1 MLLDVVEAEGED
13 FEDDLKEDFGPRL
26 FFRFVFHDNYFLG
39 RLVNWSS
46 GLLDN
51 LQAGFL
57 VGGLFCEPA
66 GGERLLHAGRDEDT
80 AFTVLR

>member
-1 MLLDVVEAEGED
+1 MFLDVIETKGKD
-13 FEDDLKEDFGPRL
+13 LDDDLKEDFRPGL
-26 FFRFVFHDNYFLG
+26 FFLFVFHDNYFLG

-57 VGGLFCEPA
+57 VGGLFCEPF
-66 GGERLLHAGRDEDT
+66 GGCIFKIFFVSLHPIYI
-80 AFTVLR
+80 